1 MLGLPFNPG
10 CINRNHTHGTHAPV
24 EEPSTASIADIRHTT
39 RHCAYDRNSFI
50 VPHKSPRVPKP
61 RLREW
66 IMPAIVTATV
76 VRWEVNQ
83 DSLKT
88 IEPFV
93 EFVDAKNITLYVEGS
108 EDTEASALIAEY
120 IESAPDDEKKKLLE
134 AARVGLLQVVGVT
147 RCQ

>member
-1 MLGLPFNPG
+1 VD
-10 CINRNHTHGTHAPV
+10 HAG
-24 EEPSTASIADIRHTT
+24 
-39 RHCAYDRNSFI
+39 DRDCN
-50 VPHKSPRVPKP
+50 
-61 RLREW
+61 
-66 IMPAIVTATV
+66 
-76 VRWEVNQ
+76 WEVNQ

-147 RCQ
+147 RWPITPPGVPRIKSAKHLKKVPQRAEDPANSLAKASHPRSSGDGRWTDLASHIPGRR